1 MSGDTAYPMDRI
13 EISGVTATGYHG
25 VFEHE
30 KRDGQPFVV
39 DVVLTVDLRRAG
51 RSDALVDTINYG
63 EVAADVVRRIEGEPF
78 DLIERLAEVIAGD
91 ALARPLVQ
99 AVEVAVHKPQAP
111 VGVPFGD
118 VVVRMTRRRPVPVVI
133 ALGAN
138 LGDPLRTLAAAV
150 GDLRGI
156 PGLTI
161 VTNSVPAAQALADTA
176 STSGHQVVLTGGTR
190 TPSEALVGPIAV
202 QSLRGLHVD
211 LVFLGCH
218 GLDLKAGLTTP
229 NLVEAETNRA
239 LIESGRSLCVVADH
253 TKWEI
258 VGLGTIIGLEGVATL
273 VTDSGLAATARESL
287 GEVVRFRQGWQTVM
301 CHRPVAGRQARQVE
315 DEIMSFF
322 YIRYCACD

>member
-1 MSGDTAYPMDRI
+1 MLASQRHARI
-13 EISGVTATGYHG
+13 LERVNATGAVRVADLVAELGVSDMTIRRDIEQLARRDLVERVHG
-25 VFEHE
+25 
-30 KRDGQPFVV
+30 G
-39 DVVLTVDLRRAG
+39 A
-51 RSDALVDTINYG
+51 
-63 EVAADVVRRIEGEPF
+63 VAAGEHAEFPGRQPSAEEPGF
-78 DLIERLAEVIAGD
+78 AAKSHMMQRAKAAIAREAARLVEPGAAIALSAGTTTV
-91 ALARPLVQ
+91 ALARQ
-99 AVEVAVHKPQAP
+99 
-111 VGVPFGD
+111 
-118 VVVRMTRRRPVPVVI
+118 
-133 ALGAN
+133 
-138 LGDPLRTLAAAV
+138 
-150 GDLRGI
+150 LRGI

-239 LIESGRSLCVVADH
+239 IIESGRSLCVVADH

-287 GEVVRFRQGWQTVM
+287 GEVVGRLI
-301 CHRPVAGRQARQVE
+301 VAEVPSQVVT
-315 DEIMSFF
+315 S
-322 YIRYCACD
+322 AAGPLA

>member
-156 PGLTI
+156 PGLT
-161 VTNSVPAAQALADTA
+161 VTAISPLVESDPVGGPDQPAYLNAVALGTWDGPPTALLRALHRIESDHRRTREIRWGARTLDLDLIQFGAPGGTDEVLSSDSSTTAPLLPHPRAHERAFVLAPWAAVDPSATLRLGHRFADEIAAVGDLLSTLPAASRA
-176 STSGHQVVLTGGTR
+176 GVR
-190 TPSEALVGPIAV
+190 PGPAW
-202 QSLRGLHVD
+202 
-211 LVFLGCH
+211 
-218 GLDLKAGLTTP
+218 P
-229 NLVEAETNRA
+229 VEAGGST
-239 LIESGRSLCVVADH
+239 
-253 TKWEI
+253 W
-258 VGLGTIIGLEGVATL
+258 
-273 VTDSGLAATARESL
+273 
-287 GEVVRFRQGWQTVM
+287 
-301 CHRPVAGRQARQVE
+301 
-315 DEIMSFF
+315 
-322 YIRYCACD
+322 